1 MAIEHKSDGLDWRI
15 VALSAPSAGA
25 TKALDEL
32 LSLAERA
39 DEVGEICI
47 ALSLNQYGEV
57 IYELREQDYHGD
69 IKADMLITAMIDI
82 WCSDSG
88 TDLEVSFLPFGV
100 VKDNFRPLKWWYI
113 VDEPRA
119 KSIASFEKFLEKIRH
134 RAFDL
139 MQSQYREEVEDELF
153 LFMEPIQH

>member
-1 MAIEHKSDGLDWRI
+1 MAIEHKSDGLDWQI

-32 LSLAERA
+32 LSLVERV
-39 DEVGEICI
+39 DEEGEICI

-69 IKADMLITAMIDI
+69 IKADMLITAMI
-82 WCSDSG
+82 WCSYSG
-88 TDLEVSFLPFGV
+88 TCLEVSFLPFGV
-100 VKDNFRPLKWWYI
+100 FKGNFRPLKWLYI

-119 KSIASFEKFLEKIRH
+119 KSITSFEKFLEKIRH

-139 MQSQYREEVEDELF
+139 MQSQYREVVEDELV